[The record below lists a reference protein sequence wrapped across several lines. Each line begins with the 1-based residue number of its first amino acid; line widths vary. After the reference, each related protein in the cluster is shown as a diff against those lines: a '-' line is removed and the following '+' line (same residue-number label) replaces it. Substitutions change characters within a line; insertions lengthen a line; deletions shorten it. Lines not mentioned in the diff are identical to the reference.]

1 VRLEQFEQFLALA
14 KFRHFRQAAE
24 HCNLSTSA
32 LTRSIQTLEQELDC
46 KLVTRSTRSVSI
58 TESGELFLQY
68 CSDTLSQFDHF
79 KQKLHQFNCN
89 NTTRIKIGVTQN
101 TASITP
107 FVCNKF
113 MERFPDIKI
122 EIQQQNSHVLSHKLA
137 SSELDI
143 IIDSSQQLSSTL
155 LINEHL
161 VYLPDQVILF
171 VNKNHA
177 LSSDTTI
184 DKETLIPYPILG
196 CLSKNLQVQKMLQET
211 AASLQKLTTM
221 KVGTFEQIIG
231 YLKDAEHVAL
241 AGIEHTNEIENN
253 PDLVIIKPEKQLQNF
268 NLAISVASNKES
280 HPDILNLLSYI
291 DEETKI

>member
-46 KLVTRSTRSVSI
+46 KLVSRSTRSVSI

-68 CSDTLSQFDHF
+68 CSDTLSQFSHF
-79 KQKLHQFNCN
+79 KQELHQFN
-89 NTTRIKIGVTQN
+89 NTSTTKIKIGVTQN
-101 TASITP
+101 TASIAP

-113 MERFPDIKI
+113 MEKFPDIKI
-122 EIQQQNSHVLSHKLA
+122 EIQQQNSTELSHKLA
-137 SSELDI
+137 ASELDI
-143 IIDSSQQLSSTL
+143 TIDSSQQIPTNLPMT
-155 LINEHL
+155 EHL
-161 VYLPDQVILF
+161 VYLPEQVILF
-171 VNKNHA
+171 VDKHHP
-177 LSSDTTI
+177 LSTDTTI
-184 DKETLIPYPILG
+184 DKGTLTPYPILG

-211 AASLQKLTTM
+211 AASLQKLPTM
-221 KVGTFEQIIG
+221 KVGTFEQILG
-231 YLKDAEHVAL
+231 YLKDAKHVAL

-253 PDLVIIKPEKQLQNF
+253 PELVIIKPEKQLQDLS
-268 NLAISVASNKES
+268 LAISVASNKET
-280 HPDILNLLSYI
+280 HPDILNLLHYI